1 MISTHP
7 LPKRLGLREA
17 TALVISNVVGTGIFT
32 VPAIVATMVPS
43 APAVLALWVA
53 GGALALCGAL
63 SYGALA
69 ARYPR
74 AGGEYVY
81 LREAIHP
88 VAGFLSGWTSFVAGF
103 SGAVA
108 AGAMAVAA
116 YVGFDLHDFRGRA
129 LACAIVVGFAALHSF
144 RLTLGAHLQSAV
156 TLLNVGVLV
165 LLCVGGLL
173 SSSSPATAVSGNF
186 TFSTLLVALVPIMFT
201 YSGWNAAAYVA
212 EEVEDPE
219 RNVGHALLIGTA
231 TVIVLYLLVN
241 IVYVL
246 KIGIGGDP
254 RLDIAALIGQRAF
267 GPLGARVVQ
276 VFSIVIISASVSAMT
291 IAGPRVYFAMARDG
305 CFPRWIV
312 SRDAE
317 TEVPHAA
324 IWLQALWSCL
334 LVLSGTFEEVLLY
347 TGFAVVLFSTAA
359 VATLVWMRGTSAG
372 VLTAAAA
379 FSVAGVGMLA
389 SAVIRAPR
397 PSLLG
402 VALIAAGLPVYW
414 WSRRALGAAESGAG
428 KLV

>member
-1 MISTHP
+1 MISTQL

-17 TALVISNVVGTGIFT
+17 TALVISNVIGTGIFT
-32 VPAIVATMVPS
+32 VPAIVAGMVPS
-43 APAVLALWVA
+43 VPAVLALWVA

-108 AGAMAVAA
+108 AGAMAVVA
-116 YVGFDLHDFRGRA
+116 YLGFDLHDFRGRA
-129 LACAIVVGFAALHSF
+129 LACAIILAFAALHSF
-144 RLTLGAHLQSAV
+144 RLTLGAQLQSAV

-165 LLCVGGLL
+165 LLCIGGLL
-173 SSSSPATAVSGNF
+173 ARAPMLPAETGRF

-212 EEVEDPE
+212 EEIEDPE
-219 RNVGHALLIGTA
+219 RNVGHALLIGTGI
-231 TVIVLYLLVN
+231 VIMLYLLVN

-246 KIGIGGDP
+246 KIGIGATA
-254 RLDIAALIGQRAF
+254 RVDIAALIGQRAF
-267 GPLGARVVQ
+267 GPIGARVVQ
-276 VFSIVIISASVSAMT
+276 VFSIVIIAASVSAMT

-312 SRDAE
+312 SRDE
-317 TEVPHAA
+317 KTQVPHAA

-359 VATLVWMRGTSAG
+359 VATLVWMRGTSTG
-372 VLTAAAA
+372 VLTAAVA
-379 FSVAGVGMLA
+379 FSAAGAGMLA
-389 SAVIRAPR
+389 SAVIRAPK

-402 VALIAAGLPVYW
+402 VALILAGLPIYFW
-414 WSRRALGAAESGAG
+414 PRREGGA
-428 KLV
+428 